1 MKIFYW
7 FLLLLAPVANAAE
20 ERLALRVS
28 GLFQPDR
35 KDDLLRQAGTLEF
48 KHGDDKSE
56 IKLVEVDYQN
66 ATATFAYD
74 NEAKVF
80 KNVKSEEM
88 RNRIDNLLREA
99 TNHCFT
105 VLPPIALPR
114 EKWREE
120 KIEVGGID
128 CKACSFGV
136 YLCVYNLPGVQQ
148 AQASFKSGLVTA
160 WIDPEKTNRAALV
173 EALRKR
179 EIEVKDP

>member
-1 MKIFYW
+1 MKIFY
-7 FLLLLAPVANAAE
+7 FSLLLFVSVANAAE

-48 KHGDDKSE
+48 KNGEEKSE
-56 IKLVEVDYQN
+56 IKLVEVDYEN
-66 ATATFAYD
+66 ATATFVYD
-74 NEAKVF
+74 SEAKVF
-80 KNVKSEEM
+80 KNVKPEEM
-88 RNRIDNLLREA
+88 RNRIDNLLRGA
-99 TNHCFT
+99 TNGCFT
-105 VLPPIALPR
+105 VLPPSTLPR

-148 AQASFKSGLVTA
+148 AQASFKSGLVMA
-160 WIDPEKTNRAALV
+160 WIDPDKTNRANLI

-179 EIEVKDP
+179 DIKVKDP